1 VGKDSAEQSLLD
13 SFTLPPL
20 HLLHVLLLEFFRP
33 PMNNANGT
41 SIEKVI
47 ALMARLRAPGG
58 CPWDR
63 EQTPQSLKPQML
75 EECYEVM
82 EAIDSGSAPH
92 LVEELGDILLHIV
105 FQAQIAREA
114 GDFTF
119 ADIADTL
126 AEKLVRRHPH
136 VFGEQKVA
144 DSTET
149 IALWNELKKAEKPE
163 RESVLDGVPLALPAL
178 MRAEALQKKARHV
191 GFDWPDAH
199 GALAKVRE
207 EIEEVVAEIESAP
220 KTGAKITPTPEI
232 AAELGDL
239 LFALVNVT
247 RHLKLNAEELLTA
260 ANDKFAR
267 RFRAVEA
274 EFKAAGK
281 SMKEASLEE
290 LDAVWN
296 QVKSRE

>member
-1 VGKDSAEQSLLD
+1 
-13 SFTLPPL
+13 
-20 HLLHVLLLEFFRP
+20 
-33 PMNNANGT
+33 MNDANGA

-47 ALMARLRAPGG
+47 DLMARLRAPGG

-63 EQTPQSLKPQML
+63 EQTPQTLKPQML
-75 EECYEVM
+75 EECYEVL
-82 EAIDSGSAPH
+82 EAIDGGSAPH
-92 LVEELGDILLHIV
+92 LVEELGDMLLHIV

-126 AEKLVRRHPH
+126 ADKLVRRHPH
-136 VFGEQKVA
+136 VFGDRKVGN
-144 DSTET
+144 STET

-163 RESVLDGVPLALPAL
+163 RESALDGVPRALPAL
-178 MRAEALQKKARHV
+178 MRAEALQKKAKHV
-191 GFDWPDAH
+191 GFDWPDIH

-207 EIEEVVAEIESAP
+207 EIEEVQAELTASGGQADP
-220 KTGAKITPTPEI
+220 KL

-239 LFALVNVT
+239 LFALVNLT
-247 RHLKLNAEELLTA
+247 RHLKLHAEDLLTA
-260 ANDKFAR
+260 ASDKFSR

-281 SMKEASLEE
+281 PMKGATLEE
-290 LDAVWN
+290 LDAAWER
-296 QVKSRE
+296 VKAAESR